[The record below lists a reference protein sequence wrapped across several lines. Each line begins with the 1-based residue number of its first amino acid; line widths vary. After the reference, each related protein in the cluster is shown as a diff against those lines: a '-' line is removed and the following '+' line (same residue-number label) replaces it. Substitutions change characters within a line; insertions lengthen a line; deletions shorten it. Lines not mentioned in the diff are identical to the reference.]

1 MAVALGRKVRFSLK
15 STMPEQSEVKLVS
28 LWGGGS
34 QGVLMQRPESF
45 EASLSDDGRY
55 RLLVDAITDY
65 AIYMLDAKGV
75 VTSWNPGAER
85 FKGYTAAEIIGRHFS
100 RFYTDEDRSV
110 DLPGTALAT
119 AAKEGRFEQEGWRV
133 RKDGSRFWAL
143 VVIDPIW
150 SPQGNLMGYAKVT
163 RDLSERREAA
173 EAMRRREQEFQRL
186 VEGVIDYAIYMLD
199 PSGYI
204 STWNAGAERAKG
216 YVRDE
221 IVGQHFSKFFTSED
235 RAAELP
241 QRALEIAAREGR
253 FEQEGWRIRK
263 DGARF
268 WANAVIDAVR
278 DGSGKLIGF
287 AKVTRDITERREAQ
301 QALEQAQLALFQVQK
316 MDALGQLTGGVA
328 HDFNNLLMAIL
339 GSLELAQKRLPEDQ
353 KLRSL
358 IDNAIQ
364 GAERGASLTQRMLAF
379 ARRQDLQ
386 VAAVDVTQVVEGMR
400 GLFERTLGA
409 RFTIETQFASAL
421 PLARTDAGQLE
432 MALLNLLVNARDA
445 MPDGGVIRIVAH
457 PCEADEAHQGVAK
470 GLYVCLSVSDN
481 GVGMDADTLARAT
494 EPFFTTKG
502 VGKGTGLGLPMIHGL
517 AKQSGGDMR
526 MRSEPGQGTTV
537 ELWLPVAD
545 ASEIPEAQPEVVE
558 TFDQPRDLHV
568 LAIDDDPLVLVN
580 TVAMLAD
587 LGHHPVAATS
597 AEEGLA
603 LLKSDVAFD
612 LVISDQAMPGMT
624 GVELARRAAKLRP
637 DLPFLLATGYAE
649 LSPGDGA
656 ELPKLSKPFT
666 QAQLATCLAVTVTAR
681 EKA

>member
-1 MAVALGRKVRFSLK
+1 
-15 STMPEQSEVKLVS
+15 
-28 LWGGGS
+28 
-34 QGVLMQRPESF
+34 MQRPESF
-45 EASLSDDGRY
+45 AASLSDDGRY

-65 AIYMLDAKGV
+65 AIYMLDARGV

-85 FKGYTAAEIIGRHFS
+85 FKGYAAAEIIGSHFS
-100 RFYTDEDRSV
+100 RFYTEEDRSI

-119 AAKEGRFEQEGWRV
+119 AAREGRFEHEGWRV
-133 RKDGSRFWAL
+133 RKDGSRFWAH

-150 SPQGNLMGYAKVT
+150 SPRGDLVGYAKIT

-186 VEGVIDYAIYMLD
+186 VEGVVDYAIYMLD
-199 PSGYI
+199 PGGHI
-204 STWNAGAERAKG
+204 ITWNAGAERAKG
-216 YVRDE
+216 YGRDE
-221 IVGQHFSKFFTSED
+221 IIGQHFSKFFTPED
-235 RAAELP
+235 QAAGLP
-241 QRALEIAAREGR
+241 RRALDVAAREGR

-263 DGARF
+263 DGERF

-278 DGSGKLIGF
+278 DRSGELIGF
-287 AKVTRDITERREAQ
+287 AKVTRDVTERREAQ

-339 GSLELAQKRLPEDQ
+339 GSLELAYKRLPDDP

-386 VAAVDVTQVVEGMR
+386 VAAVDVAQVVEGMR

-409 RFTIETQFASAL
+409 RFTIETQFSTAL
-421 PLARTDAGQLE
+421 PLTRTDAGQLE
-432 MALLNLLVNARDA
+432 MALLNLVVNARDA
-445 MPDGGVIRIVAH
+445 MADGGVIRISAH
-457 PCEADEAHQGVAK
+457 PCEVAEAHEGMAE
-470 GLYVCLSVSDN
+470 GRYVCLSVADS
-481 GVGMDADTLARAT
+481 GIGMDAETLARAT

-545 ASEIPEAQPEVVE
+545 ASEIPDVQPEAAE
-558 TFDQPRDLHV
+558 TVDHPRDLHV

-597 AEEGLA
+597 AEEGLV
-603 LLKSDVAFD
+603 LLKSDLEFD

-637 DLPFLLATGYAE
+637 NLPFLLATGYAE
-649 LSPGDGA
+649 LAPGDGA

-666 QAQLATCLAVTVTAR
+666 QAQLATCVAVTAR
-681 EKA
+681 RGS

>member
-1 MAVALGRKVRFSLK
+1 
-15 STMPEQSEVKLVS
+15 MPEQSEVKLVS

-100 RFYTDEDRSV
+100 RFYTDEDRLV

-133 RKDGSRFWAL
+133 RKDGSRFWAH

-278 DGSGKLIGF
+278 DGSGELIGF
-287 AKVTRDITERREAQ
+287 AKVTRDVTERREAQ

-386 VAAVDVTQVVEGMR
+386 VTAVDVTQVVEGMR

-681 EKA
+681 ERA

>member
-1 MAVALGRKVRFSLK
+1 
-15 STMPEQSEVKLVS
+15 
-28 LWGGGS
+28 
-34 QGVLMQRPESF
+34 MQRPESF

-65 AIYMLDAKGV
+65 AIYMLDAQGM

-85 FKGYTAAEIIGRHFS
+85 FKGYVAAEIIGGHFS
-100 RFYTDEDRSV
+100 QFYTEEDRAIG
-110 DLPGTALAT
+110 LPSKALAT
-119 AAKEGRFEQEGWRV
+119 AAREGRFEQEGWRV
-133 RKDGSRFWAL
+133 RKDGSRFWAH

-150 SPQGNLMGYAKVT
+150 SPTRDLVGYAKIT

-186 VEGVIDYAIYMLD
+186 VEGVVDYAIYMLD
-199 PSGYI
+199 PGGYI

-216 YVRDE
+216 YGRDE
-221 IVGQHFSKFFTSED
+221 IVGQHFSKFFTPED
-235 RAAELP
+235 QAAGLP
-241 QRALEIAAREGR
+241 QRALDVAAREGR

-263 DGARF
+263 DGERF

-278 DGSGKLIGF
+278 DRSGELIGF
-287 AKVTRDITERREAQ
+287 AKVTRDVTERREAQ

-339 GSLELAQKRLPEDQ
+339 GSLELAYKRLPDDP

-386 VAAVDVTQVVEGMR
+386 VAAVDVVQVVEGMR

-409 RFTIETQFASAL
+409 RFTIETQFSTGL
-421 PLARTDAGQLE
+421 SLARTDAGQLE
-432 MALLNLLVNARDA
+432 MALLNLVVNARDA
-445 MPDGGVIRIVAH
+445 MADGGVIQIAAH
-457 PCEADEAHQGVAK
+457 PCEVAEAHQGMAK
-470 GLYVCLSVSDN
+470 GRYVCLSVTDN
-481 GVGMDADTLARAT
+481 GAGMDAETLARAT

-502 VGKGTGLGLPMIHGL
+502 IGKGTGLGLPMIHGL

-545 ASEIPEAQPEVVE
+545 ASEVPEVQPDAVE
-558 TFDQPRDLHV
+558 TVDHPRDLHV

-597 AEEGLA
+597 AEEGLT
-603 LLKSDVAFD
+603 LLKSDLEFD

-624 GVELARRAAKLRP
+624 GVELARRAAQMRP

-666 QAQLATCLAVTVTAR
+666 QAQLATSVAGTVTVR
-681 EKA
+681 RGS

>member
-1 MAVALGRKVRFSLK
+1 
-15 STMPEQSEVKLVS
+15 
-28 LWGGGS
+28 
-34 QGVLMQRPESF
+34 MQRPESF
-45 EASLSDDGRY
+45 AASLSDDGRY

-65 AIYMLDAKGV
+65 AIYMLDARGV

-85 FKGYTAAEIIGRHFS
+85 FKGYAAEEIIGSHFS
-100 RFYTDEDRSV
+100 RFYTEEDRAV
-110 DLPGTALAT
+110 GLPSTALAT
-119 AAKEGRFEQEGWRV
+119 AAREGRFEQEGWRV
-133 RKDGSRFWAL
+133 RKDGSRFWAH

-150 SPQGNLMGYAKVT
+150 SPRGDLVGYAKVT

-186 VEGVIDYAIYMLD
+186 VEGVVDYAIYMLD
-199 PSGYI
+199 PDGHI

-216 YVRDE
+216 YGRDE
-221 IVGQHFSKFFTSED
+221 IIGQHFSKFFTPED
-235 RAAELP
+235 QAAGLP
-241 QRALEIAAREGR
+241 QRALDVAAREGR
-253 FEQEGWRIRK
+253 YEQEGWRIRK
-263 DGARF
+263 DGERF

-278 DGSGKLIGF
+278 DRSGELIGF
-287 AKVTRDITERREAQ
+287 AKVTRDVTERREAQ

-339 GSLELAQKRLPEDQ
+339 GSLELAYKRLPDDP

-386 VAAVDVTQVVEGMR
+386 VAPVDVAQVMEGMR

-409 RFTIETQFASAL
+409 RFTIETQFSTAL

-432 MALLNLLVNARDA
+432 MALLNLVVNARDA
-445 MPDGGVIRIVAH
+445 MADGGVIRISAH
-457 PCEADEAHQGVAK
+457 PCEVAK
-470 GLYVCLSVSDN
+470 THEGMAEGRYVCLSIADN
-481 GVGMDADTLARAT
+481 GIGMDAETLARAT

-502 VGKGTGLGLPMIHGL
+502 IGKGTGLGLPMIHGL

-545 ASEIPEAQPEVVE
+545 ASEILDVQPEAAE
-558 TFDQPRDLHV
+558 TVDHPRDLHV

-597 AEEGLA
+597 AEEGLV
-603 LLKSDVAFD
+603 LLKSDLEFD

-649 LSPGDGA
+649 LAPGDGA

-666 QAQLATCLAVTVTAR
+666 QAQLATCVAVTAR
-681 EKA
+681 RGS

>member
-1 MAVALGRKVRFSLK
+1 
-15 STMPEQSEVKLVS
+15 
-28 LWGGGS
+28 
-34 QGVLMQRPESF
+34 MQRPESF

-55 RLLVDAITDY
+55 RLLVDSITDY
-65 AIYMLDAKGV
+65 AIYMLDAQGV

-85 FKGYTAAEIIGRHFS
+85 FKGYTAAEIIGSHFS
-100 RFYTDEDRSV
+100 RFYTAEDRST

-119 AAKEGRFEQEGWRV
+119 AATEGRFEQEGWRV
-133 RKDGSRFWAL
+133 RKDGSRFWAH

-150 SPQGNLMGYAKVT
+150 SPRGDLVGFAKVT

-186 VEGVIDYAIYMLD
+186 VEGVVDYAIYMLD
-199 PSGYI
+199 PGGYI

-216 YVRDE
+216 YGRDE
-221 IVGQHFSKFFTSED
+221 IVGQHFSKFFTPED
-235 RAAELP
+235 QTAGLP
-241 QRALEIAAREGR
+241 QRALEVAAREGR

-263 DGARF
+263 DGKRF

-278 DGSGKLIGF
+278 DRSGELIGF
-287 AKVTRDITERREAQ
+287 AKVTRDVTERREAQ

-339 GSLELAQKRLPEDQ
+339 GSLELAYKRLPDDP

-386 VAAVDVTQVVEGMR
+386 VAAVDVAQVVEGMR

-409 RFTIETQFASAL
+409 RFTIETQFSTGL
-421 PLARTDAGQLE
+421 SLARTDAGQLE
-432 MALLNLLVNARDA
+432 MALLNLVVNARDA
-445 MPDGGVIRIVAH
+445 MADGGVIRISAH
-457 PCEADEAHQGVAK
+457 PCEAAEAHQGMAK
-470 GLYVCLSVSDN
+470 GRYVCLSVTDN
-481 GVGMDADTLARAT
+481 GAGMDAETLARAT

-502 VGKGTGLGLPMIHGL
+502 IGKGTGLGLPMIHGL

-526 MRSEPGQGTTV
+526 IRSEPGQGTTV
-537 ELWLPVAD
+537 ELWLPIAD
-545 ASEIPEAQPEVVE
+545 ASEIPDVQPEAVKTV
-558 TFDQPRDLHV
+558 DHPRDLHV

-597 AEEGLA
+597 AEEGLT
-603 LLKSDVAFD
+603 LLKSDLAFD

-624 GVELARRAAKLRP
+624 GVELAQQAAKLRP

-666 QAQLATCLAVTVTAR
+666 QAQLATCVAGTVNAR
-681 EKA
+681 RGS

>member
-1 MAVALGRKVRFSLK
+1 
-15 STMPEQSEVKLVS
+15 
-28 LWGGGS
+28 
-34 QGVLMQRPESF
+34 MQRPESF

-55 RLLVDAITDY
+55 RLLVDSITDY
-65 AIYMLDAKGV
+65 AIYMLDAQGV

-85 FKGYTAAEIIGRHFS
+85 FKGYTAAEIIGSHFS
-100 RFYTDEDRSV
+100 RFYTAEDRST

-119 AAKEGRFEQEGWRV
+119 AATEGRFEQEGWRV
-133 RKDGSRFWAL
+133 RKDGSRFWAH

-150 SPQGNLMGYAKVT
+150 SPRGDLVGFAKVT

-186 VEGVIDYAIYMLD
+186 VEGVVDYAIYMLD
-199 PSGYI
+199 PGGYI
-204 STWNAGAERAKG
+204 STWNTGAERAKG
-216 YVRDE
+216 YGRDE
-221 IVGQHFSKFFTSED
+221 IVGQHFSKFFTPED
-235 RAAELP
+235 QAAGLP
-241 QRALEIAAREGR
+241 WRALEIAAREGR

-263 DGARF
+263 DGERF

-278 DGSGKLIGF
+278 DRSGELIGF
-287 AKVTRDITERREAQ
+287 AKVTRDVTERREAQ

-339 GSLELAQKRLPEDQ
+339 GSLELAYKRLPDDP

-358 IDNAIQ
+358 IDNAMQ
-364 GAERGASLTQRMLAF
+364 GAERGSSLTQRMLAF

-386 VAAVDVTQVVEGMR
+386 VAAVDVAQVVEGMR

-409 RFTIETQFASAL
+409 RFTIETQFSNAL
-421 PLARTDAGQLE
+421 PLAWTDAGQLE
-432 MALLNLLVNARDA
+432 MALLNLVVNARDA
-445 MPDGGVIRIVAH
+445 MADGGVIRISAH
-457 PCEADEAHQGVAK
+457 PCEAAEAHQGMVE
-470 GLYVCLSVSDN
+470 GRYVCLSVTDN
-481 GVGMDADTLARAT
+481 GVGMDAETLARAT

-545 ASEIPEAQPEVVE
+545 AAEIPDVQPRAVE
-558 TFDQPRDLHV
+558 TVDHPRDLHV

-603 LLKSDVAFD
+603 LLKSDLELD

-666 QAQLATCLAVTVTAR
+666 QAQLASCVAATVNVR
-681 EKA
+681 RGS

>member
-1 MAVALGRKVRFSLK
+1 
-15 STMPEQSEVKLVS
+15 
-28 LWGGGS
+28 
-34 QGVLMQRPESF
+34 MQRPESF
-45 EASLSDDGRY
+45 AASLSDDGRY

-65 AIYMLDAKGV
+65 AIYMLDARGV

-85 FKGYTAAEIIGRHFS
+85 FKGYAAAEIIGSHFS
-100 RFYTDEDRSV
+100 RFYTEEDRSI

-119 AAKEGRFEQEGWRV
+119 AAREGRFEQEGWRV
-133 RKDGSRFWAL
+133 RKDGSRFWAH

-150 SPQGNLMGYAKVT
+150 SPRGDLVGYAKIT

-186 VEGVIDYAIYMLD
+186 VEGVVDYAIYMLD
-199 PSGYI
+199 PGGHI
-204 STWNAGAERAKG
+204 ITWNAGAERAKG
-216 YVRDE
+216 YGRDE
-221 IVGQHFSKFFTSED
+221 IIGQHFSKFFTPED
-235 RAAELP
+235 QAAGLP
-241 QRALEIAAREGR
+241 RRALDVAAREGR

-263 DGARF
+263 DGERF

-278 DGSGKLIGF
+278 DHSGELIGF
-287 AKVTRDITERREAQ
+287 AKVTRDVTERREAQ

-339 GSLELAQKRLPEDQ
+339 GSLELAYKRLPDDP

-386 VAAVDVTQVVEGMR
+386 VAAVDVAQVVEGMR

-409 RFTIETQFASAL
+409 RFTIETQFSTAL
-421 PLARTDAGQLE
+421 PLTRTDAGQLE
-432 MALLNLLVNARDA
+432 MALLNLVVNARDA
-445 MPDGGVIRIVAH
+445 MADGGVIRISAH
-457 PCEADEAHQGVAK
+457 PCEVAEAREGMAE
-470 GLYVCLSVSDN
+470 GRYVCLSVADS
-481 GVGMDADTLARAT
+481 GIGMDAETLARAT

-545 ASEIPEAQPEVVE
+545 VSEIPDVQPEAAE
-558 TFDQPRDLHV
+558 TVDHPRDLHV

-597 AEEGLA
+597 AEEGLV
-603 LLKSDVAFD
+603 LLKSDLEFD

-637 DLPFLLATGYAE
+637 NLPFLLATGYAE
-649 LSPGDGA
+649 LAPGDGA

-666 QAQLATCLAVTVTAR
+666 QAQLATCVAVTAR
-681 EKA
+681 RGS

>member
-1 MAVALGRKVRFSLK
+1 
-15 STMPEQSEVKLVS
+15 
-28 LWGGGS
+28 
-34 QGVLMQRPESF
+34 MQRPESF

-65 AIYMLDAKGV
+65 AIYMLDANGV

-85 FKGYTAAEIIGRHFS
+85 FKGYAATEIIGSHFS
-100 RFYTDEDRSV
+100 RFYTDEDRSTG
-110 DLPGTALAT
+110 LPATALAT
-119 AAKEGRFEQEGWRV
+119 AAREGRFEQEGWRV
-133 RKDGSRFWAL
+133 RKDGSRFWAH

-150 SPQGNLMGYAKVT
+150 SPRGDLMGYAKVT

-199 PSGYI
+199 PGGYI

-216 YVRDE
+216 YARDE
-221 IVGQHFSKFFTSED
+221 IVGQHFSKFFTPED
-235 RAAELP
+235 QAAELP

-278 DGSGKLIGF
+278 DGSGGLIGF
-287 AKVTRDITERREAQ
+287 AKVTRDVTERREAQ

-358 IDNAIQ
+358 INNAIQ

-386 VAAVDVTQVVEGMR
+386 VAAVDVAQVVEGMR
-400 GLFERTLGA
+400 GLFERTLGS
-409 RFTIETQFASAL
+409 RFTIETQFAGAL

-445 MPDGGVIRIVAH
+445 MADGGVIRIAADAR
-457 PCEADEAHQGVAK
+457 EADDTHQGVPE
-470 GLYVCLSVSDN
+470 GRYVCLSVSDN

-545 ASEIPEAQPEVVE
+545 ASEIPEIQPEVVE
-558 TFDQPRDLHV
+558 ALDHPRDLHV

-666 QAQLATCLAVTVTAR
+666 QVQLATCLAVAVNAR
-681 EKA
+681 GAA